1 MSGKAEQKDNG
12 GSLPA
17 ETNAEFRDDSR
28 HSVPLSPEPIMNG
41 DEEKGDLE
49 NDSSQPGAKMTREEL
64 ESKFRND
71 PRFTMLFDH
80 GKDNDK
86 KHAVYY
92 RKVGGIRLTPKRILI
107 LSGFFLVILA
117 CLISCLYF
125 LFSDLGRYRNYSRAT
140 ALFEAGDY
148 DAAKDLFVKVVNTD
162 PNKEEAVTALA
173 EIYHRN
179 GDWNN
184 ETFFRQRLMRL
195 NPLKPEFFDDFL
207 NSAFRARNFGVIY
220 SHLNLKV
227 LEEEELSPQNGALYV
242 IAALHTKHESEA
254 KEFYEAQKLKDPNY
268 FSDTEHGRFA
278 EILLN
283 SAKMN
288 KEQAKSLTSFLDG
301 LKDPQIRF
309 ETINLI
315 LIFISD
321 SADKESE
328 AKTEELLKEATE
340 LNNFAGAPLLA
351 NYYFTKYR
359 FDDTMKVC
367 EDFLKTKANAFIP
380 LLYAESCALSGHYE
394 LIPPLSE
401 KMHKLMGRQSKMLF
415 SYMDA
420 LTAFHDGDY
429 AGLRRLLLEAG
440 ATIETPLSSLMK
452 LQVALYADSP
462 KEIRVMLQSIMNGRP
477 FLDFTQRARTAALY
491 YLLTKTDG
499 DILSD
504 PELLNDCAEI
514 AMLIQSPGDDNSFL
528 QRIIQLDRFT
538 RNVLREEDLLG
549 ALRIFPGDIVL
560 LRLAI
565 EYYLAHSQPM
575 RALDYIAN
583 YNALNIPGK
592 PSVAVLHVRALA
604 LMGRKEEAE
613 KEFRALVEHEDADG
627 TLLALY
633 YDFCVENH
641 FLDSLEFLAD
651 WIEKSPAN
659 SGKRD
664 VIPFIRAEILLA
676 EGKNNE
682 ALALFEKSNAKDPR
696 FIFHAAARLAEAGRT
711 DAAITRYLSIMDT
724 YPDKARLC
732 FNLSDIYSAKGD
744 AEKALAYAETAWKN
758 APGDQQVQYAYGKLL
773 FDAGRYA
780 DVLSVLKFPQYRAI
794 FPDNMLELWSDAIR
808 AQIKFDLNSGRYLP
822 AQENAKHLLIYF
834 PDDEFA
840 RQTLKTIEEMRRKE
854 KDRG

>member
-1 MSGKAEQKDNG
+1 MSGKAEQNDNG

-17 ETNAEFRDDSR
+17 EMNTEFRDDSR
-28 HSVPLSPEPIMNG
+28 HSVPLSPETKMNG
-41 DEEKGDLE
+41 DGENEEPD
-49 NDSSQPGAKMTREEL
+49 DSPQPGAKMTREEL

-80 GKDNDK
+80 GKDKDK
-86 KHAVYY
+86 KATAHYP
-92 RKVGGIRLTPKRILI
+92 KVGGIRLTPKRILI

-117 CLISCLYF
+117 CLMSCLYF
-125 LFSDLGRYRNYSRAT
+125 LFSDISRHRNYSRA
-140 ALFEAGDY
+140 AKLFEAGDY
-148 DAAKDLFVKVVNTD
+148 EAAKDLFVKVINDD
-162 PNKEEAVTALA
+162 PNKEEAVVALA
-173 EIYHRN
+173 EIYHHN

-195 NPLKPEFFDDFL
+195 NPLKPELFDDFL

-227 LEEEELSPQNGALYV
+227 LEEEELSPLNGALYV
-242 IAALHTKHESEA
+242 IAALHTRHEAEA
-254 KEFYEAQKLKDPNY
+254 KEFYEAQRVKNPDY
-268 FSDTEHGRFA
+268 FSETEHGRFA

-283 SAKMN
+283 SARMN
-288 KEQAKSLTSFLDG
+288 KEQAKSLSSFLDG
-301 LKDPQIRF
+301 FKDPQVRF

-315 LIFISD
+315 LIFLSD
-321 SADKESE
+321 NGDKESE
-328 AKTEELLKEATE
+328 AKTEELLQKASE

-359 FDDTMKVC
+359 FDDAIKVC
-367 EDFLKTKANAFIP
+367 EDFLKTKANAFMP
-380 LLYAESCALSGHYE
+380 LLYAESCALSDRYD

-401 KMHKLMGRQSKMLF
+401 KMHNLMGRQSRILF

-420 LTAFHDGDY
+420 LTAFHDGDN
-429 AGLRRLLLEAG
+429 AKLRRLLLEAG

-452 LQVALYADSP
+452 LQVALSADSP
-462 KEIRVMLQSIMNGRP
+462 KEVRVMLQSIINGRP
-477 FLDFTQRARTAALY
+477 FLDFPQRARTAALY
-491 YLLTKTDG
+491 YLMEKTDG

-514 AMLIQSPGDDNSFL
+514 ALLIQSPGDDNSFL
-528 QRIIQLDRFT
+528 QRIILLDRFT

-549 ALRIFPGDIVL
+549 ALRTFPGDIVL
-560 LRLAI
+560 LRIAI

-575 RALDYIAN
+575 LALDRIAD

-613 KEFRALVEHEDADG
+613 KEFRALVEQENADDA
-627 TLLALY
+627 LLSLY

-651 WIEKSPAN
+651 WIEKTPAI

-676 EGKNNE
+676 DGKNDE
-682 ALALFEKSNAKDPR
+682 ALALFEKSKAKDPR

-711 DAAITRYLSIMDT
+711 DAAIARYLSIMDT

-732 FNLSDIYSAKGD
+732 LRLSDIYSAKGD
-744 AEKALAYAETAWKN
+744 AEKASAYAETAWKN

-794 FPDNMLELWSDAIR
+794 FPDNILKLWSDAIR
-808 AQIKFDLNSGRYLP
+808 AQIKFDLNTGRYLP
-822 AQENAKHLLIYF
+822 AQENVKHLLIYF
-834 PDDEFA
+834 PDDEWA
-840 RQTLKTIEEMRRKE
+840 RDTLKTIEEMRRKE
-854 KDRG
+854 KNGG